1 MRIAGV
7 HIERSILVIRDD
19 KSGKVSYFKFDTL
32 EKLFSSKEIKKCN
45 SIFINAGENNF
56 LVKTKFFQ
64 NKQPERAKN
73 YVLKHLSEFSVGR
86 GKEYVIKIDAVPD
99 ENGSTL
105 YIIEGKEEQ
114 IYNRIVDLPVENL
127 KISGVVPDNFAIS
140 YPFLL
145 EESPESVF
153 LTVEVG
159 VEELILNHIDNK
171 VITFTRS
178 VFFEKKD
185 LVNSLKKEIEIL
197 MHRVGSVEKIY
208 LTGRLT
214 DKKLKNLKKEI
225 SSYKNKT
232 HKYHGPGDL
241 SSDAVLAY
249 GLSLSPLMEFNNDL
263 TPGYIVIERE
273 KWRRETR
280 LRMFTRRIAYFS
292 GILLAVPLFLLI
304 AGEVWSYII
313 DRQIGRLE
321 NSYEE
326 VKRVQSKVSR
336 LREKLKLHEE
346 TRAGIAWGF
355 FLSEISHI
363 IPDNVR
369 LIELESEPTMTKN
382 RKGFILHLKGEG
394 KTQEAVMEFYSKMQK
409 IDIIAETNI
418 KKITNEKGI
427 TSYVFTVAVYSE

>member
-19 KSGKVSYFKFDTL
+19 KSSKVSCFKFDTL
-32 EKLFSSKEIKKCN
+32 EKLFGSKEIKKCN

-64 NKQPERAKN
+64 NKQPEEAKN
-73 YVLKHLSEFSVGR
+73 YVLKHLNEFSVGR

-99 ENGSTL
+99 ENSSTL

-159 VEELILNHIDNK
+159 AEELILNHIDNK

-185 LVNSLKKEIEIL
+185 LVDSLKKEIEIL
-197 MHRVGSVEKIY
+197 LHRVDSVEKIY

-225 SSYKNKT
+225 SSYKNKI

-273 KWRRETR
+273 KWRSENR

-292 GILLAVPLFLLI
+292 GILFAVPLFLLI
-304 AGEVWSYII
+304 AGEVWSYMIE
-313 DRQIGRLE
+313 RQIGRLE
-321 NSYEE
+321 DSYEE
-326 VKRVQSKVSR
+326 VKQVQSKVAQ
-336 LREKLKLHEE
+336 LRKKLKLHEE
-346 TRAGIAWGF
+346 ARAGIAWGF

-369 LIELESEPTMTKN
+369 LIELESEPTMSKN

-409 IDIIAETNI
+409 IDLIAEANI